1 MSLSALPLIEPCL
14 IFRNIGRIKASN
26 SQPFVFLDHI
36 FNMHPIEFLRAVF
49 VQLVIFRFIV
59 DDILKLGVIRSET
72 VTAAKTVLY
81 DLFYLI

>member
-14 IFRNIGRIKASN
+14 IFRNIGRIKASDR
-26 SQPFVFLDHI
+26 QPLVFLNHV
-36 FNMHPIEFLRAVF
+36 FNMCPIKFLRAVF

-59 DDILKLGVIRSET
+59 DDILKLRVIRSET

>member
-14 IFRNIGRIKASN
+14 IFRNIGRVNASDR
-26 SQPFVFLDHI
+26 QPLIFLNHI
-36 FNMHPIEFLRAVF
+36 FNMRQVEFLRAVF

-59 DDILKLGVIRSET
+59 DDILKLRVIRSEA